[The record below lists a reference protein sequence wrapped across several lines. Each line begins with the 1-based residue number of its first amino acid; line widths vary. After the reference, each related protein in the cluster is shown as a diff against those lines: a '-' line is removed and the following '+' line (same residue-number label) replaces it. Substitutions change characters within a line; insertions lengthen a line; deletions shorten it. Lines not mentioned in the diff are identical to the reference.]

1 MNVVICQSAVTG
13 YYLGTL
19 QHELISHCHTTLA
32 LSTAVGLDFVSPRQL
47 FSHTCLYLSDIRFGR
62 EQTKV
67 VLDSGLGGVE
77 LSRAA
82 TNNDFHD

>member
-1 MNVVICQSAVTG
+1 MNVVICRSAVTI

-19 QHELISHCHTTLA
+19 PYEPISHCHTTLA

-47 FSHTCLYLSDIRFGR
+47 FSHTCLYLPDTRFGR
-62 EQTKV
+62 EETKT
-67 VLDSGLGGVE
+67 VLDPGVE

-82 TNNDFHD
+82 TNDDFHD